1 MKVLVDTHAMLWWLA
16 GDERLSTPALRLLED
31 PANVRWISIGT
42 LWETTI
48 KMSAGRLTVS
58 ELDVAAIVDVLKEQE
73 FAILPVRVEDLV
85 RLETLPWIH
94 RDPFD
99 RMLVAQA
106 LAEGVAILTADGM
119 IGRYAVETIW

>member
-31 PANVRWISIGT
+31 PANVRWISIAT

-73 FAILPVRVEDLV
+73 FAILPVRVEDLLMAKV
-85 RLETLPWIH
+85 
-94 RDPFD
+94 
-99 RMLVAQA
+99 
-106 LAEGVAILTADGM
+106 
-119 IGRYAVETIW
+119 